1 MEANMVK
8 EKEFFIKLIDAS
20 LYNKKILENIDLD
33 WNDLKEEARQHN
45 CMAIIFPT
53 IKQIQTDFDCI
64 PKDIYE
70 EWEEKVVEM
79 AAAQCIKNYELNHIL
94 DCLRQVGVE
103 GIIFKGAVIADTYPE
118 YLLRVSGDADV
129 LIKAEDEKL
138 ALDILA
144 KEGYLINYA
153 ESKENETTLYKGNIL
168 VIELHTSLWEDYKGD
183 HIDKLNDM
191 NITDDNLFVD
201 FQGCDIQAKTLG
213 ITKHFTYIFYHM
225 IKHFIPGGIGIRHL
239 LDITLFYN
247 KYENEVD
254 LNEFYE
260 NMHILGYDMFCKAIF
275 RLCIDLFDMKASV
288 LPDEYEIDKN
298 LYNKLIDD
306 IIDAG
311 VFGNKTIE
319 RIKARNIIK
328 QTYYEGDK
336 VQPSKIK
343 VLLNTLFPKAEAM
356 SDNYVNVRKYKFLL
370 PVAWTQR
377 AIHHFVCKIKY
388 VDEPSLS
395 KKTKSVE
402 DRMRLLKELDLMK

>member
-1 MEANMVK
+1 MVK
-8 EKEFFIKLIDAS
+8 EKEFFIKLINAS
-20 LYNKKILENIDLD
+20 LYNKKILDNIDLD

-45 CMAIIFPT
+45 CMAIIFPA
-53 IKQIQTDFDCI
+53 IKQIQTDYNCI

-79 AAAQCIKNYELNHIL
+79 AAAQCIKNYELNYIL
-94 DCLRQVGVE
+94 DCLRQSGIE

-129 LIKAEDEKL
+129 YIKNEDEKL
-138 ALDILA
+138 ALEILA

-183 HIDKLNDM
+183 HIDKLNKM
-191 NITDDNLFVD
+191 NITDENLFVY
-201 FQGCDIQAKTLG
+201 FRGCDIQAKTLG

-247 KYENEVD
+247 KYEKEID
-254 LNEFYE
+254 LKEFYE

-288 LPDEYEIDKN
+288 LPDEYEIDEK

-319 RIKARNIIK
+319 RIKARNVIK
-328 QTYYEGDK
+328 QTYYEGDR

-356 SDNYVNVRKYKFLL
+356 SDNYVNARKYKFLL

-395 KKTKSVE
+395 QKTKSVE
-402 DRMRLLKELDLMK
+402 DRMKLLKELDLMK

>member
-1 MEANMVK
+1 MVK

-191 NITDDNLFVD
+191 NITDENLFVD

-247 KYENEVD
+247 KYENEID

-356 SDNYVNVRKYKFLL
+356 SDNYVNAGKYKFLL

-395 KKTKSVE
+395 QKTKSVE

>member
-1 MEANMVK
+1 MVK

-191 NITDDNLFVD
+191 NITDENLFVD

-247 KYENEVD
+247 KYENEID

-275 RLCIDLFDMKASV
+275 RLCIDLFDMKASA

-356 SDNYVNVRKYKFLL
+356 SDNYVNAGKYKFLL

-395 KKTKSVE
+395 QKTKSVE

>member
-1 MEANMVK
+1 MVK

-247 KYENEVD
+247 KYENEID

-395 KKTKSVE
+395 QKTKSVE

>member
-1 MEANMVK
+1 MVK

-53 IKQIQTDFDCI
+53 IKQIQMDFDCI

-191 NITDDNLFVD
+191 NITDENLFVD

-247 KYENEVD
+247 KYENEID

-275 RLCIDLFDMKASV
+275 RLCIDLFNMKTSV

-356 SDNYVNVRKYKFLL
+356 SDNYVNARKYKFLL

-388 VDEPSLS
+388 EDEPSLS
-395 KKTKSVE
+395 QKTKSVE

>member
-1 MEANMVK
+1 MVK

-191 NITDDNLFVD
+191 NITDENLFVD

-247 KYENEVD
+247 KYENEID

-395 KKTKSVE
+395 QKTKSVE

>member
-1 MEANMVK
+1 MVK

-191 NITDDNLFVD
+191 NITDENLFVD

-247 KYENEVD
+247 KYENEID

-336 VQPSKIK
+336 LQPSKIK

-395 KKTKSVE
+395 QKTKSVE

>member
-1 MEANMVK
+1 MVK

-118 YLLRVSGDADV
+118 YLLRVSGDADA

-191 NITDDNLFVD
+191 NITDENLFVD

-247 KYENEVD
+247 KYENEID

-395 KKTKSVE
+395 QKTKSVE

>member
-191 NITDDNLFVD
+191 NITDENLFVD

-247 KYENEVD
+247 KYENEID

-356 SDNYVNVRKYKFLL
+356 SDNYVNAGKYKFLL

-395 KKTKSVE
+395 QKTKSVE

>member
-1 MEANMVK
+1 
-8 EKEFFIKLIDAS
+8 
-20 LYNKKILENIDLD
+20 
-33 WNDLKEEARQHN
+33 
-45 CMAIIFPT
+45 
-53 IKQIQTDFDCI
+53 
-64 PKDIYE
+64 
-70 EWEEKVVEM
+70 
-79 AAAQCIKNYELNHIL
+79 
-94 DCLRQVGVE
+94 
-103 GIIFKGAVIADTYPE
+103 
-118 YLLRVSGDADV
+118 
-129 LIKAEDEKL
+129 
-138 ALDILA
+138 
-144 KEGYLINYA
+144 
-153 ESKENETTLYKGNIL
+153 
-168 VIELHTSLWEDYKGD
+168 
-183 HIDKLNDM
+183 M
-191 NITDDNLFVD
+191 NITDENLFVD

-247 KYENEVD
+247 KYENEID

-306 IIDAG
+306 IVDAG

-356 SDNYVNVRKYKFLL
+356 SDNYVNARKYKFLL

-395 KKTKSVE
+395 QKTKSVE

>member
-1 MEANMVK
+1 MVK

-191 NITDDNLFVD
+191 NITDENLFVD

-247 KYENEVD
+247 KYENEID

-275 RLCIDLFDMKASV
+275 RLCIDLFDMKASA

-306 IIDAG
+306 IVDAG

-356 SDNYVNVRKYKFLL
+356 SDNYVNARKYKFLL

-395 KKTKSVE
+395 QKTKSVE

>member
-1 MEANMVK
+1 MVK

>member
-1 MEANMVK
+1 MVK

-191 NITDDNLFVD
+191 NITDENLFVD

-247 KYENEVD
+247 KYENGID

-356 SDNYVNVRKYKFLL
+356 SDNYVNAGKYKFLL

-395 KKTKSVE
+395 QKTKSVE